1 MYEEFL
7 RRLLA
12 PLGIYRLDRDSLSGA
27 ELYALGRGLDAVS
40 DRLDEVERE
49 GVTATAED
57 EGLRRREAL
66 FLRRPAAVTPEERRA
81 AIAALLQ
88 IDGDSLTPEAIDRT
102 IRGCG
107 IRAQAIE
114 IGTNRVRVAFPGT
127 PGVPAEFEQIEK
139 IVLDIL
145 PCHLEV
151 EFYFRFF
158 TWEECQ
164 RAEYTWKF
172 VEEQEFDWE
181 GFQMAVPPEEGEIQ
195 L

>member
-1 MYEEFL
+1 M
-7 RRLLA
+7 
-12 PLGIYRLDRDSLSGA
+12 
-27 ELYALGRGLDAVS
+27 
-40 DRLDEVERE
+40 
-49 GVTATAED
+49 
-57 EGLRRREAL
+57 
-66 FLRRPAAVTPEERRA
+66 
-81 AIAALLQ
+81 
-88 IDGDSLTPEAIDRT
+88 
-102 IRGCG
+102 
-107 IRAQAIE
+107 
-114 IGTNRVRVAFPGT
+114 AFPGT

-164 RAEYTWKF
+164 RAGYTWEF

>member
-1 MYEEFL
+1 MYEEYL
-7 RRLLA
+7 RALLA
-12 PLGIYRLDRDSLSGA
+12 PLGVYRLDRDSLSGA

-40 DRLDEVERE
+40 ARLDQVERE

-88 IDGDSLTPEAIDRT
+88 IDGDSLTPEAIGRT

-114 IGTNRVRVAFPGT
+114 LGTNRVRVVFPGT
-127 PGVPAEFEQIEK
+127 AGVPAEFEQIRK
-139 IVLDIL
+139 IVMDIL
-145 PCHLEV
+145 PCHLDV
-151 EFYFRFF
+151 EFYFRFL
-158 TWEECQ
+158 TWEECEA
-164 RAEYTWKF
+164 AEYTWALVEEREYTWEEF
-172 VEEQEFDWE
+172 QMAIPPEAEEQE
-181 GFQMAVPPEEGEIQ
+181 A
-195 L
+195 